1 MRIVLVY
8 ADYEN
13 VSKEVLDKNPRADK
27 HMKKIV
33 DDITKAL
40 EWGGHEV
47 FPVIG
52 DKIINKMVE
61 ITAKKHGIWE
71 ENNEK

>member
-1 MRIVLVY
+1 
-8 ADYEN
+8 
-13 VSKEVLDKNPRADK
+13 
-27 HMKKIV
+27 MKKIV

-40 EWGGHEV
+40 EWGGYEV
-47 FPVIG
+47 FPVVE

-71 ENNEK
+71 EDNEK